1 MKKLFKLF
9 AYICAAA
16 ACVAFAGCGMLAC
29 PSPLK
34 DVISYCR
41 LHEDCNFKLP
51 VKVTRGRH
59 ADPEYQR
66 FGTDATLEEIKTNV
80 ESLNKKGES
89 YSAEIY
95 ADRFLFIEEN
105 TDGGKVHYYLL
116 TKLTD
121 AENTYHLR
129 CPAYGLKASEEE
141 EYGASELIYL
151 PAHLLQIQ
159 ASKYEFIFDVVA
171 GCKYKL
177 NCERRNVED
186 FYRRIKEFEVTDTQ
200 SGITVKT
207 CDEISEKKL
216 CKNFELNFSTEED
229 GVYVH
234 FEKL

>member
-9 AYICAAA
+9 TYICAVA
-16 ACVAFAGCGMLAC
+16 ACIAFAGCGMLAC

-34 DVISYCR
+34 NVISYCS
-41 LHEDCNFKLP
+41 LHENCDFKLP

-59 ADPEYQR
+59 SDPEYQT
-66 FGTDATLEEIKTNV
+66 FGTDETLEEIKTNV

-95 ADRFLFIEEN
+95 ADKFLFIEEN

-207 CDEISEKKL
+207 CDEISEK
-216 CKNFELNFSTEED
+216 NSARILN
-229 GVYVH
+229 
-234 FEKL
+234 